1 MKVLGILYWLLGATL
16 LLPFP
21 AWAQNEPPPPPAEAM
36 PMTSEPPHHAE
47 PHPQHVP
54 PAPVVRMPHASTEA
68 PPPAP
73 IEAANPISVPPA
85 TDREVNLAPKPSLDA
100 DADTEAQPVTVPSLA
115 SVFTASFMRWALLAG
130 LIVAGTCAYV
140 GVYVVLKRIV
150 FVGAALA
157 EVSSAGVAL
166 AILLGFNPFIG
177 AVALMFVGIGLFSVR
192 WSPRRVSQESFIGIG
207 WAVASAL
214 GVLLIAKSAKGE
226 AHMHD
231 LLFGNILTVDPVDV
245 RNTAI
250 GMACVLLIH
259 ALFTKEFLFVSFDAD
274 TASAMGYRA
283 RSWDLLLY
291 ATIGLAIA
299 FSIHTV
305 GVLMAF
311 SALVLPPV
319 TALLLTRRMRSALIT
334 SVILGVIPVP
344 IGLYLSFARDL
355 PSSATIV
362 AIMFAILLVGGG
374 VARLRA
380 H

>member
-1 MKVLGILYWLLGATL
+1 
-16 LLPFP
+16 
-21 AWAQNEPPPPPAEAM
+21 
-36 PMTSEPPHHAE
+36 
-47 PHPQHVP
+47 
-54 PAPVVRMPHASTEA
+54 
-68 PPPAP
+68 
-73 IEAANPISVPPA
+73 
-85 TDREVNLAPKPSLDA
+85 
-100 DADTEAQPVTVPSLA
+100 
-115 SVFTASFMRWALLAG
+115 MRWALLAG
-130 LIVAGTCAYV
+130 LIVACACAYV

-150 FVGAALA
+150 FVGVALA

-166 AILLGFNPFIG
+166 AILMGFNPFIG

-192 WSPRRVSQESFIGIG
+192 WSPRKVSQESFIGIG

-214 GVLLIAKSAKGE
+214 GVILIAKSAQGE

-245 RNTAI
+245 RHTAI

-274 TASAMGYRA
+274 TANAMGYRA
-283 RSWDLLLY
+283 RAWDMLLY

-305 GVLMAF
+305 GVLLAF

-319 TALLLTRRMRSALIT
+319 TALLLTRRMRSALIL
-334 SVILGVIPVP
+334 SVILGLIPVP
-344 IGLYLSFARDL
+344 IGLYLSFAKDL

-362 AIMFAILLVGGG
+362 AVMFVILLAGGLIS
-374 VARLRA
+374 RLRA
-380 H
+380 R